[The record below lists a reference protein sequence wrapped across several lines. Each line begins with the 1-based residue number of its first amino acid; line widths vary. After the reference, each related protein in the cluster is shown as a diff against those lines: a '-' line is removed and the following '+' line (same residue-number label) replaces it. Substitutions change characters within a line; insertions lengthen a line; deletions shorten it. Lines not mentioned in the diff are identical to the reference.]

1 MHYQISRNGQEY
13 GPYTLE
19 DLQRYLASGNIQST
33 DLVKNDEMPEW
44 ITVAQ
49 LMASQQAAEPV
60 AAPAATTLG
69 PAAWET
75 PVAPVYPQPAYAQAA
90 TSPYEN
96 PPNLHWA
103 LVMLFDILTC
113 GFFID
118 IWNIIVAAW
127 VKRVQP
133 NATSLFYYVA
143 AAVLLVLGFFSRSPL
158 QYQEIMSGHYNPGF
172 HMHHAGMGGLLLMI
186 RWVVRLMA
194 RFQQRESL
202 LQHYNTV
209 EPIGLR
215 LSGVMTFFF
224 GGLYFQYH
232 LNRITTIK
240 AAVLYGAPRY

>member
-1 MHYQISRNGQEY
+1 MHYQISRNGQLY
-13 GPYTLE
+13 GPYTFD

-33 DLVKNDEMPEW
+33 DLVKSEEMPEW

-49 LMASQQAAEPV
+49 LMASQQVAEPV
-60 AAPAATTLG
+60 AAPISTNLG

-75 PVAPVYPQPAYAQAA
+75 PVAPAYAPAYAQPV

-103 LVMLFDILTC
+103 LVMLFTILTC
-113 GFFID
+113 GYFID
-118 IWNIIVAAW
+118 VWNIIAAAW
-127 VKRVQP
+127 LKRVQP
-133 NATSLFYYVA
+133 NATSLFYYITA
-143 AAVLLVLGFFSRSPL
+143 AALIVAGFFARMPF
-158 QYQEIMSGHYNPGF
+158 QVQDVMSGHYHPRYHVEHIGV
-172 HMHHAGMGGLLLMI
+172 GGLLWLV

-202 LQHYNTV
+202 MQHYNTV
-209 EPIGLR
+209 EPIGLQ

-232 LNRITTIK
+232 LNRINTIK
-240 AAVLYGAPRY
+240 AAALYGAARY

>member
-1 MHYQISRNGQEY
+1 MHFQISRNGQLY
-13 GPYTLE
+13 GPYTFE
-19 DLQRYLASGNIQST
+19 DLQRYLASGNVQPT
-33 DLVKNDEMPEW
+33 DLVKSEEMAEW

-49 LMASQQAAEPV
+49 LMVTQQAAEPV
-60 AAPAATTLG
+60 ATPVSTTLG

-75 PVAPVYPQPAYAQAA
+75 PVAPVYAQPV

-103 LVMLFDILTC
+103 VVLLIDVFTC

-133 NATSLFYYVA
+133 NATSLYYYVA
-143 AAVLLVLGFFSRSPL
+143 AAVLIVMGFFARAPF
-158 QYQEIMSGHYNPGF
+158 QYRDMMSGHYHPRY
-172 HMHHAGMGGLLLMI
+172 HMEHIGVGGLLWLV

-209 EPIGLR
+209 EPIGLQ

-232 LNRITTIK
+232 LNRINTIK
-240 AAVLYGAPRY
+240 AAARYGAAGY